1 MRALL
6 AAASAMAMLSGIL
19 LMVAGAR
26 RTPEQPPR
34 PRRSWRP
41 RLAGE
46 HSRIGALAAVG
57 LVAGL
62 LVFAVSGWFLAVLAG
77 PLATIGIPY
86 LLRPPKRTSIDR
98 LDAMAEWTRSLAGV
112 LTVGMGL
119 EQALIA
125 TQRSTPG
132 GLAPDVDRLVA
143 RLRARWTTE
152 AALRSFAD
160 DLDDATGDLI
170 AAALILGSRRRGAGL
185 STVLTGL
192 SESVAAEVRV
202 RRQIEADRAKPRST
216 ARRITL
222 ITLGVLGALFL
233 LNPTYVAPYGTPV
246 GQLTLGLLLAAY
258 AGALLWLRRAA
269 EDRPM
274 PRILGAQVSREVQR

>member
-1 MRALL
+1 
-6 AAASAMAMLSGIL
+6 
-19 LMVAGAR
+19 
-26 RTPEQPPR
+26 
-34 PRRSWRP
+34 
-41 RLAGE
+41 
-46 HSRIGALAAVG
+46 
-57 LVAGL
+57 
-62 LVFAVSGWFLAVLAG
+62 
-77 PLATIGIPY
+77 
-86 LLRPPKRTSIDR
+86 
-98 LDAMAEWTRSLAGV
+98 
-112 LTVGMGL
+112 MGL

-185 STVLTGL
+185 STVLAGL

-246 GQLTLGLLLAAY
+246 GQLTLVLLLAAY